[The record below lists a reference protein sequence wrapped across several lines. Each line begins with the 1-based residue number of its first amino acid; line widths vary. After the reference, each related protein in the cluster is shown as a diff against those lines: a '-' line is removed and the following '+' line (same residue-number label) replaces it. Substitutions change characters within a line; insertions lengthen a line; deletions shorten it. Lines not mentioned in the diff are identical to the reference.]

1 MLHFLIYMGKMSEKV
16 SALDDYELFLQR
28 KSDDED
34 LASFAAMVAN
44 CLDEPSNNIVD
55 DETITVQEESEA
67 LPGHVDSGT
76 PLRLEALEHQQL
88 ENSPDSTV
96 DSWKLSFLSSFN
108 IVSYSSQALVILMR

>member
-1 MLHFLIYMGKMSEKV
+1 MYMGKMSEKV

-55 DETITVQEESEA
+55 GETIAVQGECEA

-96 DSWKLSFLSSFN
+96 DSWKLSFLSSFE
-108 IVSYSSQALVILMR
+108 IVS